1 MKRIIITTLF
11 FLALISTFAQNRS
24 IKFIDNSIDKAIEK
38 AQKTDKLIFVDAYTT
53 WCGPCKWMAAN
64 MFTNDTVADF
74 YNENFINFKL
84 NMEKGDGKE
93 FAKTHTIRF
102 YPTLLFIN
110 EKGELVHKKVGTMRT
125 PSDYVDLGKN
135 ANNPKENFLGMNQRF
150 TGGEKSQEFME
161 KYLSVL
167 KSAYE
172 PTEEILNVHYAGLSE
187 DQFLNPETF
196 DIVTS
201 YNKSVDSKAITF
213 ILGHRDE
220 VKSAFPEQVDK
231 LLYINYQAWVMEQ
244 VSGKQVDRKEM
255 EKRMIAVKKRNIPG
269 WQKIILTTDLKE
281 LQKEK
286 RMEEFC
292 EIAAADVG
300 EYFADDH
307 GALNNFA
314 WILFENTD
322 NKEYLLEA
330 IKWTEIVIAKSP
342 NPGVMDTKANLLFK
356 LERKKE
362 AIKIQT
368 EAIELGKKKGM
379 SNKELKSYEETLNK
393 FKKHN
398 LLELKIS

>member
-74 YNENFINFKL
+74 YNENFINLKL
-84 NMEKGDGKE
+84 KMEKGDGKE

-110 EKGELVHKKVGTMRT
+110 EKGELVHKKVGTMRA

-135 ANNPKENFLGMNQRF
+135 ANNPKENLLGMNQRF

-172 PTEEILNVHYAGLSE
+172 PTEEILNVYYAGLSE

-255 EKRMIAVKKRNIPG
+255 EKRMIAVKKLNIPG

-393 FKKHN
+393 FKKYN

>member
-1 MKRIIITTLF
+1 ML
-11 FLALISTFAQNRS
+11 STFAQNRS

-38 AQKTDKLIFVDAYTT
+38 AQKTDKLIFVDAYTS

-74 YNENFINFKL
+74 YNENFINLKL

-93 FAKTHTIRF
+93 FAKTHSIRF
-102 YPTLLFIN
+102 YPTLLFMN
-110 EKGELVHKKVGTMRT
+110 KKGELVHKKVGIMRA
-125 PSDYVDLGKN
+125 PSSYVDLGKN
-135 ANNPKENFLGMNQRF
+135 SNNQKENLLGMNQRF

-161 KYLSVL
+161 KYLNVL
-167 KSAYE
+167 KSACE
-172 PTEEILNVHYAGLSE
+172 STDEVLNVYYAGLSE
-187 DQFLNPETF
+187 DQFLNPEIF

-201 YNKSVDSKAITF
+201 YDKSVDSKAMTF
-213 ILGHRDE
+213 ILVHRDE
-220 VKSAFPEQVDK
+220 VKTAFPEQVDK
-231 LLYINYQAWVMEQ
+231 LLYRNHEAWLMEQ
-244 VSGKQVDRKEM
+244 VSGKQEDRKEM

-300 EYFADDH
+300 EYFSDDH

-322 NKEYLLEA
+322 NQEYLLEA

-356 LERKKE
+356 LERKEKAINTQIE
-362 AIKIQT
+362 AIQ
-368 EAIELGKKKGM
+368 LGRENGM
-379 SNKELKSYEETLNK
+379 SDKELKSYEETLNK
-393 FKKHN
+393 FKK
-398 LLELKIS
+398 